1 MSKAVHIAV
10 VTVLSTVA
18 FLHPLR
24 RFIARRGKPRT
35 ICADNGTNFEV
46 AANELHAIYKKF
58 QSTSQMAT
66 EQDFLA
72 TEGC

>member
-46 AANELHAIYKKF
+46 AANELHA
-58 QSTSQMAT
+58 
-66 EQDFLA
+66 L
-72 TEGC
+72 